1 MSLNGVSWSGGDGVG
16 RWRRDPREDPTL
28 ASVMAAAKQNKNN
41 KNKS

>member
-1 MSLNGVSWSGGDGVG
+1 MLEWGRNGGLSG
-16 RWRRDPREDPTL
+16 RWRRDPREDPRL